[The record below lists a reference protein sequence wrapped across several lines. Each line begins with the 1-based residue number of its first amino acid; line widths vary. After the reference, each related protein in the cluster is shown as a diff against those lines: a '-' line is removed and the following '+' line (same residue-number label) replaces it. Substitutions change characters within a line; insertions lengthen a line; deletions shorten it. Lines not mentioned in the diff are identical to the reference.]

1 MGKRKRRKKTT
12 GSLDR
17 IAGDA
22 LEALEKVKVIVDIAG
37 GITTS
42 LNALLGNY
50 RVMQSDGSL
59 DMLLSALKAKDSQDE
74 SSEE

>member
-17 IAGDA
+17 IASDA